1 MEFTD
6 TQRDLARRLHAE
18 LTAEGEW
25 VGDRQDAIW
34 SLFTPDEWAGLLEIL
49 RAVAGVPTPLRL
61 GDRVAYVGAGY
72 NRAPRPG
79 TIVAIDE
86 DAASAARAGGS
97 PARVAVDDHAD
108 LPAPAPPDAP
118 RAAPRL

>member
-34 SLFTPDEWAGLLEIL
+34 SLFAPDEWAGLLEIL
-49 RAVAGVPTPLRL
+49 RAVADVPTPLRL

-72 NRAPRPG
+72 NRTPRPG
-79 TIVAIDE
+79 TIVAID
-86 DAASAARAGGS
+86 
-97 PARVAVDDHAD
+97 
-108 LPAPAPPDAP
+108 PDAV
-118 RAAPRL
+118 RAYTVEWDPTHEGGRRSRADSDRDELAKEGDDGGE

>member
-6 TQRDLARRLHAE
+6 TQRDLARRLHEEFAV
-18 LTAEGEW
+18 EGEW

-49 RAVAGVPTPLRL
+49 RLVAGVPTPLRL

-79 TIVAIDE
+79 TIVASDE
-86 DAASAARAGGS
+86 DAVRAYTVEWDPAHEGGRRS
-97 PARVAVDDHAD
+97 RADYERDDLAKEE
-108 LPAPAPPDAP
+108 
-118 RAAPRL
+118 